1 MPKLCGFVIGVVF
14 MEKFDKNAVSSA
26 AAYANELADEINS
39 LTAAK
44 LSDFDKDKTVL
55 ALVDIINGFIREGA
69 MHSDSIEGIIEPSA
83 KLLSECGKAGIA
95 AFAFADCHEK
105 GCAEFASFPEHCV
118 KGTSES
124 EIVDELKS
132 IGGYMLIEKN
142 STNGC
147 HEESFRAFL
156 DEHKQ
161 ADTFIVCGDCTD
173 ICVLQF
179 CLSLK
184 TLFNKEN
191 KPLNIIVPIN
201 AVETYDA
208 PYHNAAFANLAAYK
222 LMKDCGVRF
231 VSAIE

>member
-1 MPKLCGFVIGVVF
+1 MKN
-14 MEKFDKNAVSSA
+14 FDKTAVSSA

-39 LTAAK
+39 LSPVK
-44 LSDFDKDKTVL
+44 LSDFDKSKTVL
-55 ALVDIINGFIREGA
+55 AVVDIINGFIREGA
-69 MHSDSIEGIIEPSA
+69 MSSKNIESIIEPSA
-83 KLLSECGKAGIA
+83 KLLSECKNAGIA
-95 AFAFADCHEK
+95 AVAFADCHEK
-105 GCAEFASFPEHCV
+105 NCAEFASFPEHCV

-124 EIVDELKS
+124 EIVDELKK
-132 IGGYMLIEKN
+132 IGGYTLIEKN

-147 HEESFRAFL
+147 HEDAFRTFL
-156 DEHKQ
+156 GEHGQ

-208 PYHNAAFANLAAYK
+208 PYHNAAFADLAAYK
-222 LMKDCGVRF
+222 MMKDCGVRF